1 MSVNLKGR
9 DLISIKEL
17 TPEEFFQFIETAISL
32 KTALNMGQ
40 RPEILKNKTLA
51 EIFQKPSLRTR
62 VSFESSMTHLGGH
75 GIYLGPDD
83 IKLGQRETT
92 EDIAK
97 VLSGMADVI
106 MARVF
111 ENKTV
116 KDLAQ
121 YAQVPVINGLC
132 DYEHPTQALGDF
144 LTIYEKFRRFEGLK
158 IAYIGDGNNVC
169 NSTIF
174 SAALMG
180 TNITAITA
188 PGFEPTDDVLAD
200 AGNLVQKYDTGS
212 KITVT
217 NDVNEGIIDADI
229 VYTDVWASMG
239 QEAQAEEK
247 KRKFMPYQV
256 DMEKFEKAKPTAIFM
271 HCLPAHYGEECTHEV
286 AHSPRSVIFDEAA
299 NRMHSIKSI
308 LALVTP

>member
-1 MSVNLKGR
+1 
-9 DLISIKEL
+9 
-17 TPEEFFQFIETAISL
+17 
-32 KTALNMGQ
+32 MGQ

-97 VLSGMADVI
+97 VLSGMVDVI

-116 KDLAQ
+116 KELAE
-121 YAQVPVINGLC
+121 YATVPVINGLC

-180 TNITAITA
+180 THITAITA
-188 PGFEPTDDVLAD
+188 PGFEPAQEVLSD
-200 AGNLVQKYDTGS
+200 AKRITEKYDTGS
-212 KITVT
+212 KIMVT

-247 KRKFMPYQV
+247 KKKFMPYQV
-256 DMEKFEKAKPTAIFM
+256 DMEKFNTAKPTAIFM

-286 AHSPRSVIFDEAA
+286 AHNPRSVIFDEAA
-299 NRMHSIKSI
+299 NRMHSIKAI

>member
-9 DLISIKEL
+9 DLICIKDL

-32 KTALNMGQ
+32 KTGLNMGQ

-83 IKLGQRETT
+83 ISLGKRETT

-97 VLSGMADVI
+97 VLSGMVDVI

-111 ENKTV
+111 EHKVV
-116 KDLAQ
+116 KELAQ
-121 YAQVPVINGLC
+121 YATVPVINGLC
-132 DYEHPTQALGDF
+132 DYEHPTQAIGDF

-169 NSTIF
+169 NSTMF
-174 SAALMG
+174 ASALMG
-180 TNITAITA
+180 THFTAITA
-188 PGFEPTDDVLAD
+188 PGYEPTSDVISD
-200 AGNLVQKYDTGS
+200 TKELVEKYNTGS
-212 KITVT
+212 IIEVT
-217 NDVNEGIIDADI
+217 NDVDKGIKDADI

-239 QEAQAEEK
+239 QEAEAEEK
-247 KRKFMPYQV
+247 KKKFIKYQV
-256 DMEKFEKAKPTAIFM
+256 DMEKFNKAKPTAIFM

-286 AHSPRSVIFDEAA
+286 AHNPRSVIFDEAA

-308 LALVTP
+308 LALLTP

>member
-9 DLISIKEL
+9 DLINIKDL

-32 KTALNMGQ
+32 KTGLNMGQ

-75 GIYLGPDD
+75 GIYLGPND
-83 IKLGQRETT
+83 IKIGQRETT

-116 KDLAQ
+116 RDLAE
-121 YAQVPVINGLC
+121 YATIPVINGLC

-144 LTIYEKFRRFEGLK
+144 LTIYEKYRRFDGLK
-158 IAYIGDGNNVC
+158 IAYVGDGNNVC

-174 SAALMG
+174 SSALMG
-180 TNITAITA
+180 THITAITA
-188 PGFEPTDDVLAD
+188 KGYEPTQEVLDSAK
-200 AGNLVQKYDTGS
+200 ALVEKYDTGS
-212 KITVT
+212 IIKVT
-217 NDVNEGIIDADI
+217 NDVKEGIKDADI

-239 QEAQAEEK
+239 QEAEAEEK
-247 KRKFMPYQV
+247 KKIFSPYQV
-256 DMEKFEKAKPTAIFM
+256 NMDMFNMAKPTAIFM

-286 AHSPRSVIFDEAA
+286 AHCSRSVIFDQAA

>member
-9 DLISIKEL
+9 DLISIKDL

-32 KTALNMGQ
+32 KTGLNMGQ
-40 RPEILKNKTLA
+40 RPDILKNKTLA

-116 KDLAQ
+116 KDLAE
-121 YAQVPVINGLC
+121 YASIPVINGLC

-144 LTIYEKFRRFEGLK
+144 LTIYEKYRKFEGLK
-158 IAYIGDGNNVC
+158 ICYIGDGNNVC

-180 TNITAITA
+180 THITAVTA
-188 PGFEPTDDVLAD
+188 PGFEPTEEVINSAK
-200 AGNLVQKYDTGS
+200 AIAERYDTGS
-212 KITVT
+212 IIEVT
-217 NDVNEGIIDADI
+217 NSIEDGIKDADI

-239 QEAQAEEK
+239 QEAEADEK
-247 KRKFMPYQV
+247 KKTFMPYQV
-256 DMEKFEKAKPTAIFM
+256 TLDVFNKAKSTAIFM

-286 AHSPRSVIFDEAA
+286 AHCPRSVIFDQAA

>member
-17 TPEEFFQFIETAISL
+17 TPEEFFQFIETAVSL
-32 KTALNMGQ
+32 KTGLNMGQ
-40 RPEILKNKTLA
+40 RPDILKNRTLA

-116 KDLAQ
+116 RDLAE
-121 YAQVPVINGLC
+121 YASIPVINGLC

-144 LTIYEKFRRFEGLK
+144 LTIYEKYRRFDGLK
-158 IAYIGDGNNVC
+158 ICYIGDGNNVC

-174 SAALMG
+174 SSALMG
-180 TNITAITA
+180 THITAVTA
-188 PGFEPTDDVLAD
+188 PGFEPTEEVISSAK
-200 AGNLVQKYDTGS
+200 AIAERYNTGS
-212 KITVT
+212 IIEVT
-217 NDVNEGIIDADI
+217 NSIEEGIKDSDI

-239 QEAQAEEK
+239 QEAQADEK
-247 KRKFMPYQV
+247 KKTFMPYQV
-256 DMEKFEKAKPTAIFM
+256 TLDVFNKAKPTAIFM

-286 AHSPRSVIFDEAA
+286 AHCPRSVIFDQAA

>member
-9 DLISIKEL
+9 DLISIKNL

-32 KTALNMGQ
+32 KTGLNMGQ
-40 RPEILKNKTLA
+40 RPDILKNKTLA

-111 ENKTV
+111 ENKTIRE
-116 KDLAQ
+116 LAQ
-121 YAQVPVINGLC
+121 YATVPVINGLC

-180 TNITAITA
+180 THITAITA
-188 PGFEPTDDVLAD
+188 PGFEPTPDVLSD
-200 AGNLVQKYDTGS
+200 ARKLAEKYNTGS
-212 KITVT
+212 KIAVT
-217 NDVNEGIIDADI
+217 NDVDEGIIGADI

-239 QEAQAEEK
+239 QEAEAEEK
-247 KRKFMPYQV
+247 KKKFLAYQV
-256 DMEKFEKAKPTAIFM
+256 DMEKFNKAKPTAIFM

-286 AHSPRSVIFDEAA
+286 AHHARSVIFDEAA
-299 NRMHSIKSI
+299 NRMHSIKAI